1 MIKYII
7 TNYVKSENKLHT
19 IVTRFYNINYFCKN
33 LISI

>member
-19 IVTRFYNINYFCKN
+19 IVTRAFI
-33 LISI
+33 ISIISVRI